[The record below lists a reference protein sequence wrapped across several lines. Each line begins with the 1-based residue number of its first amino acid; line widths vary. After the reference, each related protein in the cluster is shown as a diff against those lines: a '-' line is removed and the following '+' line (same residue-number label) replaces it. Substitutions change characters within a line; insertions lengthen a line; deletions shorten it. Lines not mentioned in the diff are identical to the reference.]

1 MGRKKRMPVM
11 HIRWLPG
18 LARRSAVGL
27 VLMVS
32 LAACAPA
39 GLLDVVT
46 PEGDYTG
53 ATDLA
58 YGPLARQRLDIYR
71 PRRSDAPGTTVVF
84 FYGGSWRAGAKADY
98 RFIAE
103 SLTRRG
109 ITVVIPDYR
118 VYPEAVFPAFVEDA
132 ALVTRWVH
140 DNAARLSIDQARV
153 FLVGHSAGA
162 HIAALVALDPRY
174 LAAAG
179 MRPHD
184 VAGVVGI
191 SGPYDFLPITSPRV
205 REIFASASDPAVT
218 QPITFAMA
226 NAPPML
232 LVHGVEDRTVYPRN
246 SERLAARL
254 HATGA
259 PVRLALYPDRG
270 HVDIM
275 LGLSSVFSGGDRL
288 MRELTEF
295 LAQPRLSVSGAP

>member
-1 MGRKKRMPVM
+1 MSVM
-11 HIRWLPG
+11 HIRSFSKIVRWG
-18 LARRSAVGL
+18 LA
-27 VLMVS
+27 S
-32 LAACAPA
+32 LLLLSGAACAPA
-39 GLLDVVT
+39 RLLDVVT
-46 PEGDYTG
+46 PEGEY
-53 ATDLA
+53 ARETDLA
-58 YGPLARQRLDIYR
+58 YGPLARHRLDVYR
-71 PRRSDAPGTTVVF
+71 PQRPDAPGTTVVF

-118 VYPEAVFPAFVEDA
+118 VFPEAVFPAFIEDA

-140 DNAARLSIDQARV
+140 DNAVRLSIDQARV

-174 LAAAG
+174 LAAVG
-179 MRPHD
+179 KRPRD

-205 REIFASASDPAVT
+205 REIFASAPDLTVT
-218 QPITFAMA
+218 QPITFATA

-246 SERLAARL
+246 SLRLAARL
-254 HATGA
+254 RSLGA
-259 PVRLALYPDRG
+259 PVRLSLYPGLG

-275 LGLSSVFSGGDRL
+275 LGLSSALAGDAAL
-288 MRELTEF
+288 MRDMAEF
-295 LAQPRLSVSGAP
+295 FDQPDVSVARP